1 MKVIVPVALVIV
13 VFVITQTSQVAAFSV
28 RELLGLDKPKPAET
42 EQQQAQAKTNKESG
56 TEWATT
62 AKDAA
67 ASNPQLRLDYVA
79 LLVANMS
86 EAERQ
91 KVLSDQKVFKQ
102 AIENEAF
109 NRSVL
114 SAAIANK
121 MDRDKNVEFLMQRGA
136 ENILR
141 EAYLNRLIAS
151 KLPSDFP
158 SAEQVA
164 EYYQNNKEQFVI
176 PERVYVWQIFYKKTE
191 NASDKEVKT
200 LKANAKNTYDK
211 LKKGKAE
218 FADVAI
224 AESEH
229 TQSKANGGYMGLIK
243 SKDLIPEIKDN
254 LLKLKEGE
262 LSQPVESEAG
272 IHILKRGKII
282 PAETVKL
289 EQVEPQIKQL
299 LVKQANVQLRQ
310 AIFAQAGKEFP
321 QKLSDNK
328 IEEWRLRLK
337 TDTAA
342 SN

>member
-1 MKVIVPVALVIV
+1 MKVIVPVVLVIAI
-13 VFVITQTSQVAAFSV
+13 FIITQTSQVAAFSV
-28 RELLGLDKPKPAET
+28 RELLGLDKPKPSET
-42 EQQQAQAKTNKESG
+42 EQQQVQQKTNKKSDQ
-56 TEWATT
+56 EWAAT
-62 AKDAA
+62 AQDAA
-67 ASNPQLRLDYVA
+67 AGNPQLGLDYVA
-79 LLVANMS
+79 LLVANMN

-91 KVLSDQKVFKQ
+91 KVLSDQQVFKQ

-151 KLPSDFP
+151 KVPGDFP
-158 SAEQVA
+158 STEQVA
-164 EYYQNNKEQFVI
+164 EYYENNKAQFVI
-176 PERVYVWQIFYKKTE
+176 PERVHVWQIFYKKSE
-191 NASDKEVKT
+191 NADDKEIKS
-200 LKANAKNTYDK
+200 LKSKAKKTYDK
-211 LKKGKAE
+211 LKKDKAK
-218 FADVAI
+218 FADLAI

-229 TQSKANGGYMGLIK
+229 EQSKANGGYMGLIK
-243 SKDLIPEIKDN
+243 SKELIPEIKDK
-254 LLKLKEGE
+254 LLKQKEGA
-262 LSQPVESEAG
+262 LSEPVESASG
-272 IHILKRGKII
+272 IHILKRGEII

-321 QKLSDNK
+321 QNLSDNK

-342 SN
+342 RN